1 MPRSDAPNP
10 GGPPGGQA
18 HNALRRSCYPPP
30 PAVSFATISP
40 RAGSS
45 SLFALH
51 SRAGP
56 LPAFFV
62 LCPGPPTIYFL
73 ILQHKKNGHLA
84 DVANH
89 VRNDNLGGAPL
100 LRNPHSRFA
109 RSGRGPPGPKAL
121 RFAANMLAGSGL
133 VVRTGPGPFVWPSLV
148 VGMPPTHYPAGWA
161 FTSSSPA
168 SGSFC

>member
-1 MPRSDAPNP
+1 MPTGHYPA
-10 GGPPGGQA
+10 GGSS
-18 HNALRRSCYPPP
+18 HPPP

-40 RAGSS
+40 RAGSYT
-45 SLFALH
+45 LFALF

-62 LCPGPPTIYFL
+62 LCPGPPTIDFL

-89 VRNDNLGGAPL
+89 VRHDNLGGAPL

-109 RSGRGPPGPKAL
+109 RSGRGRPGSRPFAL
-121 RFAANMLAGSGL
+121 PRSG
-133 VVRTGPGPFVWPSLV
+133 
-148 VGMPPTHYPAGWA
+148 
-161 FTSSSPA
+161 
-168 SGSFC
+168 C